1 MHPGVRT
8 TAFASALIALLL
20 PVLASATDSS
30 ELHITPRGTLS
41 ATNLTLLQ
49 KSGNNLFARAYWG
62 NAFIRVTVLVGTS
75 TVIAKNHGEKTTVV
89 GGREGQPLDV
99 EGTVAS
105 GSDSLIVNASGIRV
119 LSLVTESKTL
129 AGKVQSINPSA
140 LSFVLPNSKFGS
152 TTVVAPASVPI
163 TKGARTIEFGDIAAG
178 DKVLS
183 VSGTYDY
190 SNNTL
195 MARSLEVFQD
205 KTMFTPRNF
214 QGALKSISGTTLPV
228 TAVIL
233 VGGTDY
239 TVYRS
244 DIKSTFPSGTHVPEM
259 LEQSR
264 VKSGVI
270 VDTLMLKDSN
280 DLTEADRESI
290 LERCK
295 TVPEQRVVIK
305 IGRAH

>member
-1 MHPGVRT
+1 MKGARN
-8 TAFASALIALLL
+8 TALASALIALLL

-49 KSGNNLFARAYWG
+49 KSGTNLFTRAYWG

-89 GGREGQPLDV
+89 DVREGQLLDV
-99 EGTVAS
+99 EGTLAS
-105 GSDSLIVNASGIRV
+105 GSDSLIVNASDIRV

-129 AGKVQSINPSA
+129 AGKVQSTNPSA
-140 LSFVLPNSKFGS
+140 LTLVLPNAKFGA
-152 TTVVAPASVPI
+152 TTVIVPASAPI
-163 TKGARTIEFGDIAAG
+163 TKGARTIEFGDIAVG
-178 DKVLS
+178 NKILS
-183 VSGTYDY
+183 VSGTYNYDT
-190 SNNTL
+190 NTL
-195 MARSLEVFQD
+195 TATSLEIFQD

-239 TVYRS
+239 TVYLS
-244 DIKSTFPSGTHVPEM
+244 AKASVLKNNKSPASLARF
-259 LEQSR
+259 
-264 VKSGVI
+264 VI
-270 VDTLMLKDSN
+270 GDTVRFYGGIRQTNFIEIDAEIIR
-280 DLTEADRESI
+280 DLNF
-290 LERCK
+290 
-295 TVPEQRVVIK
+295 
-305 IGRAH
+305 

>member
-89 GGREGQPLDV
+89 DVREGQLLDV
-99 EGTVAS
+99 EGTLAS

-239 TVYRS
+239 TVYLSAKASVLKNNKCPGSLAR
-244 DIKSTFPSGTHVPEM
+244 F
-259 LEQSR
+259 
-264 VKSGVI
+264 VI
-270 VDTLMLKDSN
+270 GDTVRFYGGIRQTNFTEIDAEIIR
-280 DLTEADRESI
+280 DLNF
-290 LERCK
+290 
-295 TVPEQRVVIK
+295 
-305 IGRAH
+305 